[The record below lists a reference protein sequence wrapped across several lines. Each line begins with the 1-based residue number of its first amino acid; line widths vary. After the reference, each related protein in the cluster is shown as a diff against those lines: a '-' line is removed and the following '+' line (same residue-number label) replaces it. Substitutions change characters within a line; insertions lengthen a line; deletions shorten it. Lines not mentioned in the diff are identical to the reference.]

1 MAVTI
6 ANTRFPY
13 HAYDARA
20 DTLFVS
26 VDGPRL
32 TVPEEVFDTPE
43 GHIVEYDNGGQ
54 LVAIELMEVRKRL
67 DRDGQLRISLPEK
80 PAIANPGEL
89 AAALD

>member
-6 ANTRFPY
+6 ADIHFSY
-13 HAYDARA
+13 HVYDPRA

-43 GHIVEYDNGGQ
+43 GHIVEYDDGGK
-54 LVAIELMEVRKRL
+54 LVAIELMEVRRRL
-67 DRDGQLRISLPEK
+67 ERDGELRISLPES
-80 PAIANPGEL
+80 PAVASSLEL
-89 AAALD
+89 ASALA

>member
-6 ANTRFPY
+6 ADIHFSY
-13 HAYDARA
+13 HVYDRRA

-26 VDGPRL
+26 VDGPRR
-32 TVPEEVFDTPE
+32 TIPEEVFDTPE

-67 DRDGQLRISLPEK
+67 DRDGKLRISLPK
-80 PAIANPGEL
+80 NSAVASSQEL
-89 AAALD
+89 AAALA